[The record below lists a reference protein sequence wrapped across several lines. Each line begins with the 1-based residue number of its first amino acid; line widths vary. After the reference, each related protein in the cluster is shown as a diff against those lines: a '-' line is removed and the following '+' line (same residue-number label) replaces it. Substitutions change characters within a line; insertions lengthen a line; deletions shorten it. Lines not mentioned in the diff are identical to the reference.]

1 MVLTRRQLLATT
13 FGAVVAPA
21 VGPANAPAGQ
31 RQPART
37 LDIFFA
43 PSRPALV
50 DAMLQLAG
58 VSAGDTV
65 YDLGSGDGRILIR
78 AAQKFGAKGVGIE
91 LDPRLV
97 ELSRQIAVEGE
108 VADRVTFLEADFFVT
123 DLSTATVVTL
133 YLSELVNAR
142 LEPKL
147 KKELKPGT
155 RIVSQ
160 RFGIGSWPPE
170 RTIKVL
176 DEVIHLWRMPA
187 VR

>member
-1 MVLTRRQLLATT
+1 MVLTRRQLLTATL
-13 FGAVVAPA
+13 GAVAVPA
-21 VGPANAPAGQ
+21 VRPANAPAGQ
-31 RQPART
+31 RRPART
-37 LDIFFA
+37 PDIFFA

-50 DAMLQLAG
+50 DAMLRLAE
-58 VSAGDTV
+58 VTADDVV

-78 AAQKFGAKGVGIE
+78 AAQKFGARGLGIK
-91 LDPRLV
+91 LDPQLV

-108 VADRVTFLEADFFVT
+108 VADRVTFLEADFFQT

-133 YLSELVNAR
+133 YLSESINAR

-170 RTIKVL
+170 RTISVA
-176 DEVIHLWRMPA
+176 DEVVHLWRIPA
-187 VR
+187 AR

>member
-1 MVLTRRQLLATT
+1 MVLTRRHLLATT
-13 FGAVVAPA
+13 FGAF
-21 VGPANAPAGQ
+21 VGPAARPADASAGQ
-31 RQPART
+31 RRPARPP
-37 LDIFFA
+37 DIFFA
-43 PSRPALV
+43 PSRPPLV
-50 DAMLQLAG
+50 DAMLKLAD
-58 VSAGDTV
+58 VTAADTV

-91 LDPRLV
+91 LDPQLV

-108 VADRVTFLEADFFVT
+108 VADRVTFLEADFFLT

-133 YLSELVNAR
+133 YLSESVNAR

-160 RFGIGSWPPE
+160 RSGIGRWPPE
-170 RTIKVL
+170 RTITVL
-176 DEVIHLWRMPA
+176 DEVVHLWRIPA
-187 VR
+187 R